1 MFVQKAGDAGLVKI
15 PRSSLTG
22 RVWDDTGALTLNEDG
37 TTAVD
42 QFGNLVYNTA
52 TGYNG
57 IQDEGERGLG
67 NQVIYLTQWYWKAAM
82 NEGANT
88 SAVSGEGEW
97 VQNTGFGAD
106 RYTSNKELLT
116 SDDEFLYPNGT
127 DELRT
132 NAAGDGKQ
140 TLYFVTK
147 GGELVAGYSATKV
160 LLADGTLRDRVV
172 SVPSQDDPDQMV
184 EVDTI
189 AEGLKPGVL
198 ALLTSAAEG
207 TEGQWLALAA
217 LVAVCTGFGFT
228 LQPVAQ
234 QRLTAD
240 RAALFCAITP
250 LTAGTLG
257 IALLG
262 EPCGPATL
270 AGMALIVGAIV
281 LASLP
286 ERPGH
291 SAASRARA
299 DAALHRTARSRTA
312 SATDGRPRPGL
323 GRQLF
328 HSGRRKFEMVAVHR
342 PRKG

>member
-1 MFVQKAGDAGLVKI
+1 MTAKGAQWLLAAVIAARATSFLFSTMLLATMGPFSLMGLRFLAAFAVLAALFAPRLLRAGRAELLGGLAAGLCFFGTMAFELNALTMAPSSTVSFLENLAIVLVPLATAVAALRLPTPRIMAASAAALAGVGLLTVGQGGLAAFGPGELLALGGAACYAAAIMVTARVTRHGDALV
-15 PRSSLTG
+15 
-22 RVWDDTGALTLNEDG
+22 V
-37 TTAVD
+37 
-42 QFGNLVYNTA
+42 
-52 TGYNG
+52 G
-57 IQDEGERGLG
+57 IV
-67 NQVIYLTQWYWKAAM
+67 QVGVM
-82 NEGANT
+82 
-88 SAVSGEGEW
+88 
-97 VQNTGFGAD
+97 
-106 RYTSNKELLT
+106 
-116 SDDEFLYPNGT
+116 
-127 DELRT
+127 
-132 NAAGDGKQ
+132 
-140 TLYFVTK
+140 
-147 GGELVAGYSATKV
+147 
-160 LLADGTLRDRVV
+160 
-172 SVPSQDDPDQMV
+172 
-184 EVDTI
+184 
-189 AEGLKPGVL
+189 GVL
-198 ALLTSAAEG
+198 GAAATLAFGQPALPA

-328 HSGRRKFEMVAVHR
+328 HGGRRKFEMVAVHR

>member
-1 MFVQKAGDAGLVKI
+1 MTAKGAQWLLAAVIAARATSFLFSTMLLATMGPFSLMGLRFLAAFAVLAALFAPRLLRAGRAELLGGLAAGLCFFGTMAFELNALTMAPSSTVSFLENLAIVLVPLATAVAALRLPAPRIMAASAAALAGVGLLTVGQGGLAAFGPGELLALGGAACYAAAIMVTARVTRHGDALV
-15 PRSSLTG
+15 
-22 RVWDDTGALTLNEDG
+22 V
-37 TTAVD
+37 
-42 QFGNLVYNTA
+42 
-52 TGYNG
+52 G
-57 IQDEGERGLG
+57 IV
-67 NQVIYLTQWYWKAAM
+67 QVGVM
-82 NEGANT
+82 
-88 SAVSGEGEW
+88 
-97 VQNTGFGAD
+97 
-106 RYTSNKELLT
+106 
-116 SDDEFLYPNGT
+116 
-127 DELRT
+127 
-132 NAAGDGKQ
+132 
-140 TLYFVTK
+140 
-147 GGELVAGYSATKV
+147 
-160 LLADGTLRDRVV
+160 
-172 SVPSQDDPDQMV
+172 
-184 EVDTI
+184 
-189 AEGLKPGVL
+189 GVL
-198 ALLTSAAEG
+198 GAAATLAFEQPALPA

-291 SAASRARA
+291 RAASRARA
-299 DAALHRTARSRTA
+299 DAEGVCAARSRTA

-328 HSGRRKFEMVAVHR
+328 HGGRRKFEMVAVHR

>member
-1 MFVQKAGDAGLVKI
+1 MIAARATSFLFSTMLLATMGPFSLMGLRFLAAFAVLAALFAPRLLRAGRAELLGGLAAGLCFFGTMAFELNALTMAPSSTVSFLENLAIVLVPLATAVAALRLPAPRIMAASAAALAAFGPGELLALGGAACYAAAIMVTARVARDGDALV
-15 PRSSLTG
+15 
-22 RVWDDTGALTLNEDG
+22 V
-37 TTAVD
+37 
-42 QFGNLVYNTA
+42 
-52 TGYNG
+52 G
-57 IQDEGERGLG
+57 IV
-67 NQVIYLTQWYWKAAM
+67 QVGVM
-82 NEGANT
+82 
-88 SAVSGEGEW
+88 
-97 VQNTGFGAD
+97 
-106 RYTSNKELLT
+106 
-116 SDDEFLYPNGT
+116 
-127 DELRT
+127 
-132 NAAGDGKQ
+132 
-140 TLYFVTK
+140 
-147 GGELVAGYSATKV
+147 
-160 LLADGTLRDRVV
+160 
-172 SVPSQDDPDQMV
+172 
-184 EVDTI
+184 
-189 AEGLKPGVL
+189 GVL
-198 ALLTSAAEG
+198 GAAAALAFERPALPA